1 MREKQFAHLHLH
13 SHTGSLLDG
22 AIRIP
27 DLLKKV
33 KKYGMPAVAL
43 TDHGNMFGAI
53 DFFTQCHK
61 AGVKPI
67 VGSEVYVAVNH
78 REEKRDP
85 TWHMT
90 LLCKNREGYQNLM
103 KLVSIAQRDG
113 FYYRPRVDRELLRE
127 HSGGLIALSGCL
139 KGEVNQLILA
149 GKIDEAR
156 DAIRDY
162 DSIFKAGFCLEIMDN
177 SLADQARVNEVLIA
191 LGNEM
196 GIPLV
201 ATNDCHYLDKDDA
214 SAHEVLLAIQTGKT
228 LQDASRMRFSSA
240 DYYVKTPEEM
250 IAAFS
255 HIPEAISNTI
265 EIADSCD
272 LELDLKT
279 YHFPQYVPPEGQT
292 LDSLLAEHA
301 AEGLRSRFPCI
312 KARQSGFTVEDEAK
326 YLERLQVELSLIST
340 MGFSGYF
347 LIVADFINWAKNQ
360 GIPVGPGRGSAAGS
374 LVAYAIRITDLDP
387 IPYNLL
393 FERFLNPER
402 ISMPDID
409 VDFCQDRR
417 EEVIQYMVEKYG
429 REKVAQII
437 TFGTMAARGVIRDVA
452 RVLDIPLSDA
462 NRIAKMIP
470 PAGVSLAEAMDAD
483 SRLKEMSTEVEFSKL
498 FEVALKLEGLS
509 RHAST
514 HAAGV
519 VIAPGPMSDYAPIV
533 RDPKTGTFNTQ
544 YDMKSVE
551 KIGLVKFDFLG
562 LKNLTAIADAEKL
575 VRRRHDKKFAILNIP
590 LDDPAAYKLLQAG
603 DTIGVFQLESS
614 GIREL
619 LKKMEPTCF
628 EDIIAVCALY
638 RPGPLGSGMVDDF
651 VERKH
656 GRKQTVYDLP
666 QLEPILKDTYGVIV
680 YQEQVMQIARS
691 LAGYSL
697 GGADLLRR
705 AMGKKDA
712 DQMAKERDK
721 FLEGAVTQ
729 GIEHQKAEAIFDL
742 MAKFAEYGFNK
753 SHSAAYALIAYQTA
767 YLKAHYPLEFNCAL
781 LSVDIGT
788 DKAIK
793 DITDCR
799 GHSIQVM
806 IPDINESDR
815 LATITKESIRFG
827 LNGIA
832 NVGGSAIDAILEARG
847 KGRFSDLFDFC
858 QRVDLR
864 WVNKRVVES
873 LAKGGAFESF
883 GISRRQSVETI
894 EAAMSW
900 GAEEQKSGSGGQG
913 SLFGSDI
920 MNPRP
925 KVVNIG
931 EWDEKERLDF
941 EKEVLGLY
949 LSGHPMSN
957 YAEIVRHNPSTI
969 LIEDALEKSD
979 NSSVQ
984 IAGIVIAFK
993 EILTR
998 RGDKMAFVT
1007 LEDIS
1012 GCIEAVI
1019 FADAYAECRD
1029 FLTLATN
1036 HPLLL
1041 VGYMSV
1047 DESKIA
1053 VRAKS
1058 VSLLRLPDNKITKIA
1073 A

>member
-1 MREKQFAHLHLH
+1 VQNQQFAHLHLH

-33 KKYGMPAVAL
+33 KKYGMTAVAL

-61 AGVKPI
+61 AGIKPI
-67 VGSEVYVAVNH
+67 VGSEVYVALNH

-85 TWHMT
+85 IWHMT

-113 FYYRPRVDRELLRE
+113 FYYRPRVDRELLRQ
-127 HSGGLIALSGCL
+127 HSGGLIALSGYL
-139 KGEVNQLILA
+139 KGEINQLILA
-149 GKIDEAR
+149 GKIDETR

-162 DSIFKAGFCLEIMDN
+162 GSIFKAGFCLELMDN
-177 SLADQARVNEVLIA
+177 SLEDQARVNEVLID

-201 ATNDCHYLDKDDA
+201 ATNDCHYLDKEDA
-214 SAHEVLLAIQTGKT
+214 GAHEVLLAIQTGKT
-228 LQDASRMRFSSA
+228 LQDANRMRFSSA
-240 DYYVKTPEEM
+240 DFYVKTPAEM

-255 HIPEAISNTI
+255 HVPEAISNTI

-292 LDSLLAEHA
+292 LDSLLAENA
-301 AEGLRSRFPCI
+301 KEGLRSRFPGI
-312 KARQSGFTVEDEAK
+312 KARQPGFTTGDEAK
-326 YLERLQVELSLIST
+326 YLERLQVELALIST

-347 LIVADFINWAKNQ
+347 LIVADFINWAKNR

-409 VDFCQDRR
+409 VDFCQNRR
-417 EEVIQYMVEKYG
+417 EEVFQYVVEKYG
-429 REKVAQII
+429 SEKVAQII

-452 RVLDIPLSDA
+452 RALDIPLSDA

-470 PAGVSLAEAMDAD
+470 PVGVTLAEAIESD
-483 SRLKEMSTEVEFSKL
+483 SRLKEMSTGSEFSNL

-544 YDMKSVE
+544 FDMKSVE

-562 LKNLTAIADAEKL
+562 LKNLTAIADAENL
-575 VRRRHDKKFAILNIP
+575 VRARHDAKFVILDIP
-590 LDDPAAYKLLQAG
+590 LDDPATYELLQAG

-680 YQEQVMQIARS
+680 YQEQVMQIART

-712 DQMAKERDK
+712 AQMAKERDK
-721 FLEGAVTQ
+721 FLEGAVAN
-729 GIEHQKAEAIFDL
+729 GIEQQKSEAIFDL
-742 MAKFAEYGFNK
+742 MAMFAEYGFNK

-767 YLKAHYPLEFNCAL
+767 YLKAHFPLEFNCAL

-788 DKAIK
+788 DKALK

-799 GHSIQVM
+799 SHSIEVK
-806 IPDINESDR
+806 IPDINESGR

-847 KGRFSDLFDFC
+847 KGSFTDLFDFC

-864 WVNKRVVES
+864 RVNKRVVES

-883 GISRRQSVETI
+883 GVSRRQSVETI
-894 EAAMSW
+894 ESAMAW
-900 GAEEQKSGSGGQG
+900 GAEEQKSESAGQG
-913 SLFGSDI
+913 
-920 MNPRP
+920 R
-925 KVVNIG
+925 
-931 EWDEKERLDF
+931 
-941 EKEVLGLY
+941 
-949 LSGHPMSN
+949 
-957 YAEIVRHNPSTI
+957 
-969 LIEDALEKSD
+969 
-979 NSSVQ
+979 
-984 IAGIVIAFK
+984 VI
-993 EILTR
+993 
-998 RGDKMAFVT
+998 
-1007 LEDIS
+1007 
-1012 GCIEAVI
+1012 
-1019 FADAYAECRD
+1019 
-1029 FLTLATN
+1029 
-1036 HPLLL
+1036 
-1041 VGYMSV
+1041 
-1047 DESKIA
+1047 
-1053 VRAKS
+1053 
-1058 VSLLRLPDNKITKIA
+1058 
-1073 A
+1073 